1 MSSPSVYLGVKGEG
15 DICLAPLGFALPP
28 LDMLRILFYM
38 FGYWC
43 FYEVASLVRV
53 SFIAQLIKLS
63 NYCTVTTLMMSDSSK
78 VC

>member
-1 MSSPSVYLGVKGEG
+1 MSSPSVSFGGG
-15 DICLAPLGFALPP
+15 GGGGGGAFAPLGFALPP

-43 FYEVASLVRV
+43 FYEVASLVHV

-63 NYCTVTTLMMSDSSK
+63 NYMHCYHFNDE
-78 VC
+78 